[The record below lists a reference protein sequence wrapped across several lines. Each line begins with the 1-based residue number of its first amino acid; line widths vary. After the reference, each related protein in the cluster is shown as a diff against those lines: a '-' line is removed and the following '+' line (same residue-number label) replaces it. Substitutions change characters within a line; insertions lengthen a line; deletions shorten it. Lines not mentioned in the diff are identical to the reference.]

1 MQGMTFRIEI
11 SDAPAGPTL
20 VFQGLLDRAA
30 LRAIEAQ
37 LRGLRFRSGPA
48 AIGLLL
54 LEGTEIDPEC
64 VGPIRALPGV
74 ALEAASPFLARWLG
88 ASALRGR

>member
-1 MQGMTFRIEI
+1 MTFRIEI

-30 LRAIEAQ
+30 LRAIEVQ
-37 LRGLRFRSGPA
+37 LRGLRARSGLDP
-48 AIGLLL
+48 IGVLL

-64 VGPIRALPGV
+64 VGPIRALPGAAV
-74 ALEAASPFLARWLG
+74 EAASPFLARWLL
-88 ASALRGR
+88 ASGRPGR